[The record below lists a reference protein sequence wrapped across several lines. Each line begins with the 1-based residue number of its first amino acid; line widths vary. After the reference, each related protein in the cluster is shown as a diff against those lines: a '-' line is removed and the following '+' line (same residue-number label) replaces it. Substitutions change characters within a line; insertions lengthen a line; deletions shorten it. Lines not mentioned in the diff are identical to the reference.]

1 MKHCNLELP
10 SGFPDGF
17 FLIFMKT
24 LLTFTFF
31 LAFAF
36 HFLSGRNLNV
46 SLDILQYRGT
56 DSLTE
61 CRLVY
66 SLPDTA
72 LRYIPSLEGYVG
84 SVHMKVKFVNIATKD
99 SIIDEWIIDNIS
111 QNPVVMHERNLIGG
125 RSVYVIPGNYSI
137 SIQAIDI
144 HDSSAVSSVRLSLPI
159 RAMSMKTMHMSDLMT
174 TFQIEQLNDSTKLLW
189 SHQFQRNGLLLI
201 PNPSLEC
208 IGTDPILHLYSELYE
223 CLPGDSLNIQY
234 VIKDA
239 AQRVL
244 AEIPIQKFVHAEA
257 IVETVAL
264 PLLGLPSGVYTVH
277 MKYHGIKKQD
287 TVSGMKRFYIVNPE
301 MPPELANT
309 FSEDELFQQ
318 SEFSTYSENR
328 INEEFEKAKCLS
340 NSQEQSLWSAL
351 GDVTAKQKFM
361 YRFWKER
368 DPNTDT
374 PINEKLEEFRKS
386 ISYANTYFANPQFK
400 EGWRS
405 DRGRVLRRY
414 GPPTQVDRKYMGNSV
429 RPYESWFYAEIQ
441 GGVYF
446 HFVDVRD
453 INNHILVHS
462 TAINEPRNDNW
473 FNEFVDTDT
482 FNSGSGREFIR

>member
-1 MKHCNLELP
+1 MP
-10 SGFPDGF
+10 SGFPDGIF
-17 FLIFMKT
+17 FTIMKILPSIIFCC
-24 LLTFTFF
+24 LLCFQS
-31 LAFAF
+31 LYA
-36 HFLSGRNLNV
+36 RNVNIA
-46 SLDILQYRGT
+46 LDILQYQGI

-66 SLPDTA
+66 SLPDTS

-84 SVHMKVKFVNIATKD
+84 SLYMKVICVNTITKD
-99 SIIDEWIIDNIS
+99 SLFEEWIVDNVS
-111 QNPVVMHERNLIGG
+111 QHPVVMHERNLIGG
-125 RSVYVIPGNYSI
+125 RSMYLKPGNYSI
-137 SIQAIDI
+137 GIIAIDM
-144 HDSSAVSSVRLSLPI
+144 HDSTALSSVRLTLPI
-159 RAMSMKTMHMSDLMT
+159 RRMNQSRMHMSDIMT
-174 TFQIEQLNDSTKLLW
+174 AHRIEPLADSSKTMWSSQL
-189 SHQFQRNGLLLI
+189 QRNGLLLI
-201 PNPSLEC
+201 PNPGLEC
-208 IGTDPILHLYSELYE
+208 VGTDPVLNLYSELYS
-223 CLPGDSLNIQY
+223 CLPGDSLNILY
-234 VIKDA
+234 TIKDA

-244 AEIPIQKFVHAEA
+244 AEIPLGKLATGEA
-257 IVETVAL
+257 IVETVSL
-264 PLLGLPSGVYTVH
+264 PLLGLPSGVYSVQMT
-277 MKYHGIKKQD
+277 YHGIKKTD
-287 TVSGMKRFYIVNPE
+287 TVTNMKRFYIVNPE
-301 MPPELANT
+301 MPPEMANT

-318 SEFSTYSENR
+318 SEFSTYSEKR
-328 INEEFEKAKCLS
+328 IEEEYEKALCLS

-361 YRFWKER
+361 FRFWKER
-368 DPNTDT
+368 DPNTET
-374 PINEKLEEFRKS
+374 IINEKLEEFRKS
-386 ISYANTYFANPQFK
+386 ISYANTYFTNPQFK

-473 FNEFVDTDT
+473 FNEFVNTDS

>member
-1 MKHCNLELP
+1 MIQTEIQMP
-10 SGFPDGF
+10 SGFLGGIFYDMMKRILFPIAF
-17 FLIFMKT
+17 FCC
-24 LLTFTFF
+24 LLPS
-31 LAFAF
+31 L
-36 HFLSGRNLNV
+36 HGRNLNIA
-46 SLDILQYRGT
+46 LDILQYRGS

-66 SLPDTA
+66 ALPDTA
-72 LRYIPSLEGYVG
+72 LHYIPSLEGYIG
-84 SVHMKVKFVNIATKD
+84 SLHIQVNMTNDISKEAIFT
-99 SIIDEWIIDNIS
+99 EWIVDNIS
-111 QNPVVMHERNLIGG
+111 QYPVVLHERNLIGG
-125 RSVYVIPGNYSI
+125 RSIFVKPGPYTVMI
-137 SIQAIDI
+137 KAIDM
-144 HDSSAVSSVRLSLPI
+144 HDSTVMSTVTLP
-159 RAMSMKTMHMSDLMT
+159 MKVKKMDGNGMHMSDIMT
-174 TFQIEQLNDSTKLLW
+174 AMRIEQLDDSSKKSW
-189 SHQFQRNGLLLI
+189 STQLQRNGLLLI

-208 IGTDPILHLYSELYE
+208 GGTDPVLNVYAELYS
-223 CLPGDSLNIQY
+223 CQPNDTLNIVY
-234 VIKDA
+234 TIKDA
-239 AQRVL
+239 AQRII
-244 AEIPIQKFVHAEA
+244 ADIPLEKWVAGEA
-257 IVETVAL
+257 IVETVSI
-264 PLLGLPSGVYTVH
+264 PLLGLPSGVYSLH
-277 MKYHGIKKQD
+277 MNYSGKQKKD
-287 TVSGMKRFYIVNPE
+287 TVSSMKRFYIVNPE

-309 FSEDELFQQ
+309 FSEDEMFQQ

-328 INEEFEKAKCLS
+328 IDEEFEKAKCLS

-351 GDVTAKQKFM
+351 GDLTAKQKFM
-361 YRFWKER
+361 FRFWKER

-386 ISYANTYFANPQFK
+386 ISYANTYFASPQFK
-400 EGWRS
+400 QGWRS

-473 FNEFVDTDT
+473 FNEFVNSDT
-482 FNSGSGREFIR
+482 FDSGSGREFIR